1 MVQALMN
8 HEALIRVIG
17 FASVLGLMLLWER
30 LARYR
35 PDPLPWRRITANLG
49 LAAVDALLLRLLL
62 PAAAVG
68 AALWAE
74 ARGFGLIAALDLP
87 ATIAFALT
95 IVILDLA
102 LWAQHVLTHKVPLLW
117 RLHRVHHSDIHF
129 DTTTGVRFHPVE
141 ILLSMAYKMGV
152 VVLLGAPAAAVIAFE
167 ILLNG
172 AALFNHGNV
181 RLPALVER
189 MARLIVVTPDFHRVH
204 HSARAAETDSNY
216 GFFLSVWDRLFRT
229 YRPRPVDDPAVMM
242 IGLPQWR
249 ETEAQSLPRLLLQ
262 PIEPLSE
269 ATRSPCA
276 P

>member
-1 MVQALMN
+1 MVQALVN

-87 ATIAFALT
+87 AAIAFALT

-172 AALFNHGNV
+172 GALFNHGNV

-204 HSARAAETDSNY
+204 HSARVAETDSNY

-229 YRPRPVDDPAVMM
+229 CLLYTSPSPRD
-242 IGLPQWR
+242 
-249 ETEAQSLPRLLLQ
+249 S
-262 PIEPLSE
+262 
-269 ATRSPCA
+269 
-276 P
+276 